1 LERGIDMPSYDFRCK
16 KCRKRFSLKLTV
28 QELES
33 HRYKCPK
40 CGSKRLEKLITGFF
54 AQTSSKS

>member
-1 LERGIDMPSYDFRCK
+1 MPSYDFRCK

-28 QELES
+28 LELDLR
-33 HRYKCPK
+33 RYKCPK

-54 AQTSSKS
+54 AQTSKKS